1 MRTHSTTFNKAER
14 LCSLKTIGSLFD
26 SGRSFN
32 LQGVRV
38 VYMFSEEDMLLPPA
52 RILISVPKRNFK
64 RAVDRNLIKRRIRE
78 AYRKNKEPLLDSMKV
93 KNKRVDIA
101 IIWTATTILPS
112 SGITGLIEEMIKRVS
127 A

>member
-1 MRTHSTTFNKAER
+1 MRTHSATFKKAER

-26 SGRSFN
+26 TGRSFN
-32 LQGVRV
+32 LQGIRI
-38 VYMFSEEDMLLPPA
+38 VYMFSDEDTLLPSA
-52 RILISVPKRNFK
+52 RVLISVPKRNFK

-78 AYRKNKEPLLDSMKV
+78 AYRNNKEPLYESLKE

-112 SGITGLIEEMIKRVS
+112 SGITALIGEMIKRLS

>member
-1 MRTHSTTFNKAER
+1 FKKAER

-26 SGRSFN
+26 TGRSFN
-32 LQGVRV
+32 LQGIRV
-38 VYMFSEEDMLLPPA
+38 VYMFSEEDTLLPPA

-64 RAVDRNLIKRRIRE
+64 RAVDRNLLKRRIRE
-78 AYRKNKEPLLDSMKV
+78 AYRKNKAPLYDYLKV
-93 KNKRVDIA
+93 KNKRVDFA

-112 SGITGLIEEMIKRVS
+112 SEITALIEEMIKRLS